1 MDNNRAKQRSY
12 NMSQIRGK
20 DTKPELFVR
29 RLLWSMGHRYRLHY
43 NKLPGKPDIVFIGK
57 KKAVFVHGCFWHRH
71 DCPNFVW
78 PKSNELFWQE
88 KIEGN
93 VERDN
98 KNQKKLLENGWGF
111 LIIWECAIRNL
122 WKKNSE
128 DKLNEFVF
136 YLNEFLDDKFQT
148 PMEMNTE
155 GISILNEV

>member
-1 MDNNRAKQRSY
+1 MDNNKAKQRSY

-43 NKLPGKPDIVFIGK
+43 KKLPGKPDIVFIGK

-71 DCPNFVW
+71 DCPIFVW
-78 PKSNELFWQE
+78 PKNNELFWKE

-93 VERDN
+93 VERD
-98 KNQKKLLENGWGF
+98 KINQKKLLENGWGF
-111 LIIWECAIRNL
+111 LIIWECVIRNL

-128 DKLNEFVF
+128 DK
-136 YLNEFLDDKFQT
+136 
-148 PMEMNTE
+148 TE
-155 GISILNEV
+155 